1 MNNDH
6 NLHSRKLFGLALI
19 AYKKSLK
26 LTCEQKDVLVGTLL
40 GGASI
45 ACKKGKPVCV
55 KFEQK
60 ATGEKYIVNLFM
72 IFEPYVGTPPT
83 YRTIENAYDKTRSGI
98 SVWFR
103 TYAHESLL
111 FYENLFYTVIDGKRT
126 KRVPK
131 NIHKL
136 LTPRALAYWFMDHGS
151 SEWSRTTNML
161 CRHVLHTQGFSLSDQ
176 KILVCAL
183 KKLYGLN
190 VNIHNHGT
198 YYKLYVCADSITHF
212 QHIIRAYVHDGFLY
226 KLDQYK
232 LEPNPNKPNSNS
244 KKSI

>member
-1 MNNDH
+1 MNHYINQ
-6 NLHSRKLFGLALI
+6 SPRKLLGLALI

-26 LTCEQKDVLVGTLL
+26 LTDEQKDVLIGTLL
-40 GGASI
+40 GDASI

-60 ATGEKYIVNLFM
+60 ATREKYIYHLFT
-72 IFEPYVGTPPT
+72 IFQSYVGTPPRL
-83 YRTIENAYDKTRSGI
+83 RTFVNDFHKAKPGE

-111 FYENLFYTVIDGKRT
+111 FYENLFYIHDDKKKRV

-136 LTPRALAYWFMDHGS
+136 LTPRALAYWFMDDGS
-151 SEWSRTTNML
+151 SQWSKTTNRL
-161 CRHVLHTQGFSLSDQ
+161 NSVVLHTEGFSLSDQ

-190 VNIHNHGT
+190 VNVHRDGK

-212 QHIIRAYVHDGFLY
+212 QDLIRAYVHDDFLY

-232 LEPNPNKPNSNS
+232 LEPNPNKP
-244 KKSI
+244 K